1 MKIFQQQKFPDL
13 RYFFILYLAS
23 EFKCACSAAG
33 MYNNIRY
40 QLLYRS
46 LPGKRPWALYHNS
59 LISPYWT
66 LTRCTGRLP
75 CAKIE
80 IGGANFV

>member
-13 RYFFILYLAS
+13 RYLFIYLAS

-40 QLLYRS
+40 
-46 LPGKRPWALYHNS
+46 
-59 LISPYWT
+59 
-66 LTRCTGRLP
+66 
-75 CAKIE
+75 
-80 IGGANFV
+80 